1 MTRVQNDRQTGQRQ
15 GVYVIAKV
23 QPSKRKSRSSFKRLL
38 NYLTM
43 ERDPET
49 GKTLL
54 RGDVVMSHNLVGI
67 DTAAAE
73 MKGVESL
80 NPRCNDAVCHY
91 ELAWPPEE
99 RPSRAEWVDSA
110 LYTLNQLGFEEH
122 QYVLVAHEDKK
133 HFHIHVM
140 VNRVH
145 PETYKAHTPYRDWI
159 TLDGAVRHLEAKY
172 GWSHTPGPMR
182 WDEDRKMA
190 VPASKAER
198 NASRSA
204 QQHPAG
210 AAAQYEHYHD
220 KESLQSCMRREVAP
234 RVRTLLTRQSASWEA
249 LHTLL
254 AKSHLRMEKG
264 EAGGYTVLAI
274 DHIIRVKASDVFRH
288 NFAGKE
294 NRKATE
300 QLLGPWSE
308 PSTSLQPP
316 AANTGRTAVR
326 NQSLRVERREQRLWE
341 RNALMAEYNQYRNQQ
356 RAVCKGITAKGRED
370 RQQALARLK
379 QRKTEIRTLA
389 QPWPAKK
396 ILLSEAVAASVIELR
411 TLKLST
417 QKTRQA
423 QFPKNLRTWVA
434 ERAAEG
440 DARAAA
446 QLRGWRYADQRNQR
460 RLEARLEANA
470 LHLGPA
476 TEEEKTD
483 WSEFLG
489 QRLAA
494 QQRAEN
500 LAGEIATARI
510 WAINR
515 ATGDVSYTLNGK
527 LSVIDR
533 GRRVTVLNQ
542 NEAAIVFGLEMAVQK
557 YGSRIACSG
566 GELWKRQVVK
576 VAVQNGIFVEFTD
589 PETRDALYQHQFVAN
604 PLQVKAIRLHAL
616 ETRLQNEGT
625 NEMLFTNEADVHLL
639 LSCLQPAAHS
649 QQLLQILKTSQEP
662 EPKANVGGNLAVA
675 VIKTSDGRQFFRVSI
690 DEGKRKQVLER
701 AEQVRQS
708 AHWALREKTRTHNQE
723 REGR

>member
-1 MTRVQNDRQTGQRQ
+1 
-15 GVYVIAKV
+15 
-23 QPSKRKSRSSFKRLL
+23 
-38 NYLTM
+38 
-43 ERDPET
+43 
-49 GKTLL
+49 
-54 RGDVVMSHNLVGI
+54 MSHNLVGI

-80 NPRCNDAVCHY
+80 NPRCNDAVFHY
-91 ELAWPPEE
+91 ELAWPPGE

-110 LYTLNQLGFEEH
+110 LYTLNQLGFKEH

-145 PETYKAHTPYRDWI
+145 PETYKTRTPYRDWI

-190 VPASKAER
+190 VPASISDR

-204 QQHPAG
+204 QQHPTG
-210 AAAQYEHYHD
+210 SAAKYEHYHD
-220 KESLQSCMRREVAP
+220 EESLQSYIRREVAP
-234 RVRTLLTRQSASWEA
+234 HVRTLLTRQSASWGA

-254 AKSHLRMEKG
+254 AKSHLRIEKG

-274 DHIIRVKASDVFRH
+274 DHTIRVKASDVFRH

-300 QLLGPWSE
+300 QLLGPWRE
-308 PSTSLQPP
+308 LSTSLQSPP
-316 AANTGRTAVR
+316 ANTGHTTVR
-326 NQSLRVERREQRLWE
+326 NQTLRVERREQRF
-341 RNALMAEYNQYRNQQ
+341 RDRKALLFEYNQYRNQQ

-370 RQQALARLK
+370 RQQTLTRLNH
-379 QRKTEIRTLA
+379 RKKEIRALA

-396 ILLSEAVAASVIELR
+396 MLLSEAVAVSVIELR
-411 TLKLST
+411 TLKMST

-423 QFPKNLRTWVA
+423 QFPKNVRTWVA

-460 RLEARLEANA
+460 RLDSSLEPNA
-470 LHLGPA
+470 LHLSPA
-476 TEEEKTD
+476 KPDEEKTD
-483 WSEFLG
+483 WSEFME

-500 LAGEIATARI
+500 LAGQIATARI
-510 WAINR
+510 WTINR
-515 ATGDVSYTLNGK
+515 STGDVSYTLNGK

-533 GRRVTVLNQ
+533 GRRVTVLSQ

-557 YGSRIACSG
+557 YGSRIACTGSDD
-566 GELWKRQVVK
+566 WKRTVVT

-589 PETRDALYQHQFVAN
+589 PEMRDALYQHRLLAN
-604 PLQVKAIRLHAL
+604 PLQIKAARLHAL
-616 ETRLQNEGT
+616 ETRLQSEGT
-625 NEMLFTNEADVHLL
+625 NELLFTNEADVHLL

-662 EPKANVGGNLAVA
+662 EPKANIGGDLTAAV
-675 VIKTSDGRQFFRVSI
+675 VKTPDGRQSFRVSI
-690 DEGKRKQVLER
+690 DEGKRKHVLER
-701 AEQVRQS
+701 VEQVRQS
-708 AHWALREKTRTHNQE
+708 AHWALRERFKTPSHE